1 MVPQVLIE
9 NNISQN
15 PILHLN
21 LSVNKCTTS
30 NYSSNFFQLLDMDIE
45 ILEEGYSM
53 TAISVIS
60 SWRLNENS
68 NDIIV
73 KLRKDVTTW

>member
-1 MVPQVLIE
+1 
-9 NNISQN
+9 
-15 PILHLN
+15 
-21 LSVNKCTTS
+21 
-30 NYSSNFFQLLDMDIE
+30 MDIK

-53 TAISVIS
+53 IAISVIS

-68 NDIIV
+68 NDIVV